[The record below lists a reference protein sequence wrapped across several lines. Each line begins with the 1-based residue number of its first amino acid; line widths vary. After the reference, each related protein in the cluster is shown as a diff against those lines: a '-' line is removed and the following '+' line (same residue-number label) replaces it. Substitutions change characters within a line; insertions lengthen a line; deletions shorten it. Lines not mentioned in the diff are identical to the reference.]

1 MATNPPEPDVPTTS
15 TPQGFDGLAD
25 QALLAMRKLAVEL
38 NIKGVALVAYAPGEA
53 VTTWS
58 SKMMVVGMMI
68 RPASASKNAGNLLAI
83 AYSKA
88 AEMADTLNHSGNA
101 GRPPILG
108 EHGFGGG
115 RVTRGKTGIVLAAF
129 SGGPSE
135 DDAKVSQAGLDVFA
149 GRL

>member
-1 MATNPPEPDVPTTS
+1 MSTTALVPG
-15 TPQGFDGLAD
+15 TPSVPAPQSFDELAD
-25 QALLAMRKLAVEL
+25 LALQAMRKLAVEL
-38 NIKGVALVAYAPGEA
+38 NIKGVALVAYAPGET

-58 SKMMVVGMMI
+58 SKMMVMGMMI
-68 RPASASKNAGNLLAI
+68 RPASATKNAGNLLAI

-88 AEMADTLNHSGNA
+88 AEMADTLNHSGSA

-115 RVTRGKTGIVLAAF
+115 RVARGKTGILLAAF

>member
-1 MATNPPEPDVPTTS
+1 VFE
-15 TPQGFDGLAD
+15 GLAD
-25 QALLAMRKLAVEL
+25 QALQAMRKRAEEL
-38 NIKGVALVAYAPGEA
+38 NIQGVALVAHASGAA

-58 SKMMVVGMMI
+58 SKMAVVGMMI
-68 RPASASKNAGNLLAI
+68 RPVSATKPATNLLAI
-83 AYSKA
+83 VYSKA
-88 AEMADTLNHSGNA
+88 AEMADTLEHSGN
-101 GRPPILG
+101 GSRPPLFG

-115 RVTRGKTGIVLAAF
+115 RVARGKTGILLAAF